1 MAGCGHS
8 RCEKWPACV
17 ERRKGQGRV
26 EHSYQASW
34 HCSKPYM
41 SNVMD
46 PHTSAFRQLL
56 LTRSSTGKNIRP
68 WKAKSLASPK
78 YIIIYH
84 PSSRNHSC
92 SSYSGLVL
100 TEATNYLT
108 LKKKSFTISDI
119 PICNPGLTTTVPDV
133 SYIYCPLLDTCQWYQ
148 VGVPTDS

>member
-78 YIIIYH
+78 YIIIYR

-108 LKKKSFTISDI
+108 LKKNHSLSLIFPFATQDWLPLYLMFLI
-119 PICNPGLTTTVPDV
+119 
-133 SYIYCPLLDTCQWYQ
+133 YIALCWTPAS
-148 VGVPTDS
+148 VIR